1 MEGRC
6 VSLSLD
12 VLFRYYRLFP
22 LIDPFSKN
30 FIYFI
35 VLSLLLLLLLF
46 RFCEDESFE
55 RESGMNEIF

>member
-35 VLSLLLLLLLF
+35 VLSLLLLLLF